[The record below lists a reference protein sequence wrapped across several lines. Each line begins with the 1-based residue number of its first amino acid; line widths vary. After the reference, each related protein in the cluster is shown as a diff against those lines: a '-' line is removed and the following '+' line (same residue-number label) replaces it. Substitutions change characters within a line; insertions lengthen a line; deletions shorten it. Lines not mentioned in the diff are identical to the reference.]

1 MNATR
6 RYGAVIALGLMLSA
20 THGVADRIHL
30 KDGGVIDAESW
41 RIEGDTFFVVGSA
54 GTVGIPRAEV
64 ILVEET
70 SDGADDLASRPATPA
85 SSWPAPENRA
95 SDELVALFQEA
106 VAALNRREF
115 EDASAMFL
123 DVIRDAPEVIDARV
137 GYAVSEIALGRDD
150 RALPVVLE
158 GLTLDPSSAELR
170 EVLGDLRDREERV
183 EEALWEWKESFS
195 LRPNDRVRDKIMKA
209 EREIQAGRDYEFTA
223 TAHFNLRFDGEV
235 DSDLAEDVVDSLET
249 LYRELA
255 DEFIH
260 APMQPIT
267 VILYPDQQ
275 FRDVTQVDSEIA
287 GLYDGK
293 IRLPLGGLRSLGR
306 REERVLRHELTHAVV
321 HSKTRG
327 NCPRWLHEGLAQRM
341 EPRRLSSADLR
352 SVRELLSAG
361 EPSKWENRAFSY
373 PASLSLTRHL
383 ESRRGFRGLIDI
395 LEALGQGMDIDAAL
409 HDAFGEDYAEVCA
422 RWAEEVLEESER

>member
-1 MNATR
+1 MNIMH
-6 RYGAVIALGLMLSA
+6 RYGAILVLGLLLSA

-54 GTVGIPRAEV
+54 GTVGIPRSEV
-64 ILVEET
+64 ILVEEN
-70 SDGADDLASRPATPA
+70 SDGDDDLASRPVSPA
-85 SSWPAPENRA
+85 SSWPAPEGRA
-95 SDELVALFQEA
+95 SDKLVALFREA
-106 VAALNRREF
+106 VAALDRREF
-115 EDASAMFL
+115 EEASAMFL

-137 GYAVSEIALGRDD
+137 GYAVCEIALGRDD
-150 RALPVVLE
+150 RALPVVLD
-158 GLTLDPSSAELR
+158 GLAQDPSSAELH

-195 LRPNDRVRDKIMKA
+195 LSPNDRVREKIMKA
-209 EREIQAGRDYEFTA
+209 EREIHAGRDYEFTA

-235 DSDLAEDVVDSLET
+235 DSGLAEQVVDVLET
-249 LYRELA
+249 HYRELA

-275 FRDVTQVDSEIA
+275 FRDVTQVDNEIA

-341 EPRRLSSADLR
+341 EPRRPSGADLR
-352 SVRELLSAG
+352 SIRELLSG
-361 EPSKWENRAFSY
+361 GDPSKWQDRAFSY
-373 PASLSLTRHL
+373 PAALSLTLHL
-383 ESRRGFRGLIDI
+383 ESRRGFPGVIDI
-395 LEALGQGMDIDAAL
+395 LEALGRGLDIDEAL
-409 HDAFGEDYAEVCA
+409 HDAFGEDYAEICK
-422 RWAEEVLEESER
+422 RWAEEVLEGSER